1 MKRNRLDTALL
12 IFVSLLLTVTVAI
25 GGSMPVG
32 ALMGSKNATID
43 GQVPLP
49 HTTLLSGDSLQVRN
63 GLAVVTLEQGN
74 RMLLGS
80 ETEASFLRDA
90 DAVTISLT
98 QGNLSLYHPQT
109 SRMFRV
115 KAGEVTVTPAK
126 DYKTLG
132 ELAMADGFLTVTA
145 KDGALQVEK
154 AGTTQEV
161 AKGKT
166 IKIETRDE
174 RAAQDD
180 QGGPRHLKNRKAL
193 LLYIGLAAG
202 AGLLAWAIVS
212 TTSGGGATP
221 TPVSPVTPGP

>member
-1 MKRNRLDTALL
+1 MTRNRFDTVLL
-12 IFVSLLLTVTVAI
+12 IFVSMLLTVTVGI

-32 ALMGSKNATID
+32 ALMGSKNVTID

-63 GLAVVTLEQGN
+63 GLAVVTLDQGN
-74 RMLLGS
+74 RMLLGR

-90 DAVTISLT
+90 DAVIISLS
-98 QGNLSLYHPQT
+98 QGSLSLYHPQA

-115 KAGEVTVTPAK
+115 KAGEVTVAPMQ
-126 DYKTLG
+126 DSQTLG

-145 KDGALQVEK
+145 KDGTLQVEK
-154 AGTTQEV
+154 AGATQKV
-161 AKGKT
+161 TKGNT
-166 IKIETRDE
+166 IKIEAIDE
-174 RAAQDD
+174 RAAQED
-180 QGGPRHLKNRKAL
+180 QGGQRHLKNRKQL

-212 TTSGGGATP
+212 ATSGGGAPP
-221 TPVSPVTPGP
+221 TPVSPVNPGP

>member
-1 MKRNRLDTALL
+1 MKRNRFDTALL
-12 IFVSLLLTVTVAI
+12 IFVSVLLTVTVGI

-74 RMLLGS
+74 RMLLGR

-90 DAVTISLT
+90 DAVTVSLS
-98 QGNLSLYHPQT
+98 QGNLSLYHPQS

-115 KAGEVTVTPAK
+115 KAGEVTVAPLK
-126 DYKTLG
+126 DYQTLG
-132 ELAMADGFLTVTA
+132 DLAMADGFLTVTA
-145 KDGALQVEK
+145 KDGALEVEK
-154 AGTTQEV
+154 AGATQRV
-161 AKGKT
+161 TKGKT
-166 IKIETRDE
+166 IKILAREE
-174 RAAQDD
+174 RAPQDD
-180 QGGPRHLKNRKAL
+180 QGGQRHLKRVPPVL
-193 LLYIGLAAG
+193 FYVGLAAG
-202 AGLLAWAIVS
+202 AGLLAWAVVS
-212 TTSGGGATP
+212 ATSGGGATP

>member
-1 MKRNRLDTALL
+1 MKRNRFDTALL
-12 IFVSLLLTVTVAI
+12 IFVSLLLTVTVGI

-126 DYKTLG
+126 DFKTLG

-145 KDGALQVEK
+145 KDGTLQVEK

-161 AKGKT
+161 AKGNT
-166 IKIETRDE
+166 IKIETRHE

-180 QGGPRHLKNRKAL
+180 QGQLGRGDPH
-193 LLYIGLAAG
+193 
-202 AGLLAWAIVS
+202 
-212 TTSGGGATP
+212 
-221 TPVSPVTPGP
+221 

>member
-1 MKRNRLDTALL
+1 MKRYRFDTALL
-12 IFVSLLLTVTVAI
+12 VFGSMLLAVTVGI
-25 GGSMPVG
+25 GGSMPIG

-49 HTTLLSGDSLQVRN
+49 HTTLLSGDNLQVRN
-63 GLAVVTLEQGN
+63 GVAVVTLDQGN

-90 DAVTISLT
+90 DAVTVSLT
-98 QGNLSLYHPQT
+98 QGNLSLYHPQA
-109 SRMFRV
+109 SKLFRV

-132 ELAMADGFLTVTA
+132 ELAMADGFLTVTS
-145 KDGALQVEK
+145 KDGTLRVEK
-154 AGTTQEV
+154 AGATQDV

-166 IKIETRDE
+166 IKIE
-174 RAAQDD
+174 AQSAP
-180 QGGPRHLKNRKAL
+180 QENPGGQRHLKNRQAL
-193 LLYIGLAAG
+193 LLYLGLGAG

-212 TTSGGGATP
+212 ATSGGGGAP
-221 TPVSPVTPGP
+221 TPVSPVNPGP

>member
-1 MKRNRLDTALL
+1 MKRTRFDTALL
-12 IFVSLLLTVTVAI
+12 IFVSLLLTVTVGI

-63 GLAVVTLEQGN
+63 GVAVVALEQGN

-109 SRMFRV
+109 GRMFRV

-180 QGGPRHLKNRKAL
+180 QGGQRHLKNRKAL

-212 TTSGGGATP
+212 ATSGGGAPP
-221 TPVSPVTPGP
+221 TPVSPVTPGQ